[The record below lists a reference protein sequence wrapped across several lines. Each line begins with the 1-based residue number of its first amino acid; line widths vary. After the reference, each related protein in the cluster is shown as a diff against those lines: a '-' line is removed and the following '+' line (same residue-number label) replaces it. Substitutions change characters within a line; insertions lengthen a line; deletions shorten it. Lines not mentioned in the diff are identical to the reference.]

1 MRAHK
6 KGTADVEQQEEAQN
20 IAKKQR
26 ALQITQLALELT
38 SAIVGAIPI
47 GNHGT
52 SGKTGQ
58 ENIANEKK
66 NDMISVEG
74 QAGHDKAVR
83 HDAALASLEEEEDYS
98 LYWLPV
104 EEEEDE
110 FLSAKDHRSV
120 REDQDG
126 DAQNAAAKPS
136 QYYLK
141 FSQDS
146 LKDTAAAAAKVF
158 EIAQA
163 PWSSSSSE
171 SLLSR
176 FKEIKAKTLPTYE
189 ETDDRV
195 SYNTKLI
202 DADWSDCL
210 PLQYGL
216 SKVMCDLFCLQ
227 DSVRAGTSAVLE
239 SLEDSHNILMQNLEA
254 LLDYQTSYILWAL
267 YNAAASATKDADLQT
282 EAPPEAS
289 ALLAALRQIDFKHVQ
304 ATTPRLSRDILQWHQ
319 AAGQNLYNRLAS
331 LTVNASKQSW
341 PLRVKAAH
349 GMLHHFQA
357 SFQQRLRVGA
367 TEDPMAD
374 KMRLLREDTA
384 QQHKLTI
391 KAQGLNFDLSLK
403 SSPSYLVEALLRC
416 HEKHST
422 YVMLH
427 SKALHQMDAALAK
440 AQNFTTCNADTQAL
454 HEAWQLA
461 VRAEERS
468 QEVLIEAWA
477 ATVAG
482 ADSIATAFKDEQLLS
497 FFGDEQLLS
506 FLGDWAQDLDVTMLC
521 QNATVL
527 ALQSQALAATAL
539 DRTAWALMQ
548 EVVTFQAVALYQE
561 QQLKKKRLEHVALPD
576 AWEALKIALL
586 AAADPGQVLGQR
598 LVASAL
604 QALGLELCPSPAG
617 CVHGILVGTSAG
629 GAVPC
634 AHAGDGAHV
643 LPKHFASKLIQQM
656 PLRPKPLRSLTL
668 MQMVEAAVGDPEL

>member
-1 MRAHK
+1 MIWKRLNNHRIANGPFAATSITSLTSETQPAKRKRSPKKPTYPTLQEFASTQPDYKEYCNPKILEHPHLFTGKVTVSRTNPCYHTFNAEMVQGGEEKGISERSFWSCSMRSKVRAHK
-6 KGTADVEQQEEAQN
+6 KGTADVEQQEDNLELGCQSKSSTLTYARDPKTAGHISDPSNPGTRSSQGLLEMKFKSEEAQN

-341 PLRVKAAH
+341 PLRVK
-349 GMLHHFQA
+349 
-357 SFQQRLRVGA
+357 
-367 TEDPMAD
+367 
-374 KMRLLREDTA
+374 
-384 QQHKLTI
+384 
-391 KAQGLNFDLSLK
+391 
-403 SSPSYLVEALLRC
+403 
-416 HEKHST
+416 
-422 YVMLH
+422 
-427 SKALHQMDAALAK
+427 
-440 AQNFTTCNADTQAL
+440 
-454 HEAWQLA
+454 
-461 VRAEERS
+461 
-468 QEVLIEAWA
+468 
-477 ATVAG
+477 
-482 ADSIATAFKDEQLLS
+482 
-497 FFGDEQLLS
+497 
-506 FLGDWAQDLDVTMLC
+506 
-521 QNATVL
+521 
-527 ALQSQALAATAL
+527 
-539 DRTAWALMQ
+539 
-548 EVVTFQAVALYQE
+548 
-561 QQLKKKRLEHVALPD
+561 
-576 AWEALKIALL
+576 
-586 AAADPGQVLGQR
+586 
-598 LVASAL
+598 
-604 QALGLELCPSPAG
+604 
-617 CVHGILVGTSAG
+617 
-629 GAVPC
+629 
-634 AHAGDGAHV
+634 
-643 LPKHFASKLIQQM
+643 
-656 PLRPKPLRSLTL
+656 
-668 MQMVEAAVGDPEL
+668 